1 MSYLNYHEIT
11 NILINKI
18 YSLSIFYL
26 KFKWFFWHKNM
37 YFTFCFICLPF
48 LFWFVSLVWFGLVW
62 FVLSRLILP
71 KLVIL
76 CSILS
81 CSAVVY
87 FPVFILYFLI
97 NILSGN
103 ELLRDQLQHY
113 RRNLKWMK
121 TTKFSNTL
129 YMHPQV
135 FNLSY
140 LIYILSYLI
149 LPYLI
154 LCCIILSNL
163 ILSYPILSCI
173 ILSYFPTFHLIL
185 SCDFLFCFTQSHLM

>member
-1 MSYLNYHEIT
+1 MVFLTQKYVLYFLLHLSAIPV
-11 NILINKI
+11 LICF
-18 YSLSIFYL
+18 L
-26 KFKWFFWHKNM
+26 WFG
-37 YFTFCFICLPF
+37 
-48 LFWFVSLVWFGLVW
+48 LVWFGLVW

-163 ILSYPILSCI
+163 ILSYLA
-173 ILSYFPTFHLIL
+173 LSYLIFLLFILFYHVTFYFVLHNLT
-185 SCDFLFCFTQSHLM
+185 SCNYFLP